1 MNRNKYTFTFLV
13 LLSFFF
19 SCSNTSKTPIEYV
32 NPFIGTGFHGHTY
45 PGATAP
51 FGAVQLSPD
60 TRRGNWDASSGY
72 HYSDSTIIGFSHTHL
87 SGTGV
92 IDFGDILFHPTIEEV
107 SKKNTDG
114 YNYSPL
120 PFSHQNE
127 EAYPG
132 YYAVKLDNDIIV
144 ELTSSQYVGVH
155 RYTFPK
161 QQSAKIIIDLHHLL
175 DNEHIYTAE
184 LIQSGKNEI
193 SGGRVTRG
201 WVDNQHI
208 YFVAQF
214 SKPFKKIDFI
224 KDFEKTDANEGKIV
238 GNNVQIITH
247 FEEASK
253 EPIVIKVGLS
263 LVSIENARKNLKN
276 DMPHFNFEQIKN
288 HTVESWNK
296 KLSKIQVESNNEDD
310 KTNFYTALYHTM
322 VVPNIVSDSNG
333 EYRQNDMKIGKL
345 PNGNIQYN
353 TFSLWDTFRAWHP
366 MITLLDTTMVNN
378 MVNSMLNIYDTS
390 GELPIWSLSAGETNT
405 MVGYHSVSVIAD
417 AYMKGIRGFDS
428 EKALTAMV
436 KSSEINK
443 KGADYYI
450 KYGFIPSNIRKESV
464 SCLLE
469 FAYDDW
475 CIAQMA
481 KAMNKLDLYYTYIER
496 ARNYVNIFDGYSK
509 FFRGKRMDGNWE
521 SNFNSF
527 EPGRDYTEATAWQYR
542 FFVPH
547 DVNGMVQ
554 LFGGTEYFSS
564 ALDDLFNVKSDIDG
578 EMQDITGL
586 IGQYAH
592 GNEPSHHMP
601 YLYSYIGKP
610 WKTQAMTRRILKE
623 MYQSTP
629 EGIVGNE
636 DCGQMSAWYIL
647 SSLGFY
653 SVSPGNNQ
661 FIFTTPLW
669 NKSTIKL
676 ANGKTLTVK
685 ANNPNENLY
694 IESITLNGDTIKSNY
709 ITYNQ
714 LMQGGELKYTLS
726 REPNKERGISSETLP
741 YSLSKKD
748 FVSIPYITKD
758 VGLFVN
764 NIEVEVNTAT
774 PNAEIRYTLDG
785 SEPTEKSMLYKNPI
799 FIDKTLDIKAKGYRD
814 GYEPSR
820 TFTIKATK
828 ANFMRPAVLKRT
840 NNGVKY
846 NYYEG
851 KYQSVKD
858 IVKTPRVAQGYFD
871 FPRIDKAMK
880 NDHFGYIFEGY
891 IYIPETDVYEFQTR
905 SDDGS
910 MLYINNIEIVNNDG
924 SHAMITASGKIALQ
938 KGFHSY
944 KLYYFEDYEG
954 EHLSWSWK
962 RYNEKEFKPI
972 PKENLYR

>member
-1 MNRNKYTFTFLV
+1 MQKNSLPFII
-13 LLSFFF
+13 LLSLTMVM
-19 SCSNTSKTPIEYV
+19 SCSNTTKTPYEYV

-45 PGATAP
+45 PGATTP

-60 TRRGNWDASSGY
+60 TRQGNWDASSGY

-92 IDFGDILFHPTIEEV
+92 IDFGDILFRPTLKADTV
-107 SKKNTDG
+107 NHR
-114 YNYSPL
+114 YSPL
-120 PFSHQNE
+120 SFSHKNE
-127 EAYPG
+127 EASPG
-132 YYAVKLDNDIIV
+132 YYAVKLDNGINV
-144 ELTSSQYVGVH
+144 ELTATRYVGVH
-155 RYTFPK
+155 RYTFPN
-161 QQSAKIIIDLHHLL
+161 QQTPKIIIDLHHLL
-175 DNEHIYTAE
+175 DNEHIYTSE
-184 LIQSGKNEI
+184 LILSGTNEI

-208 YFVAQF
+208 YFVAKF
-214 SKPFKKIDFI
+214 SSPITKVDFI
-224 KDFEKTDANEGKIV
+224 KNSEKVAPSENKID
-238 GNNVQIITH
+238 GDNIQAITY
-247 FEEASK
+247 FQATNG
-253 EPIVIKVGLS
+253 EPITVKVGLS
-263 LVSIENARKNLKN
+263 LVSIENARKNLEN
-276 DMPHFNFEQIKN
+276 DMPHFNFEQIKHQTAELWREN
-288 HTVESWNK
+288 
-296 KLSKIQVESNNEDD
+296 LSKIQVESSNEDD

-333 EYRQNDMKIGKL
+333 EYRQNNMKIGKIAK
-345 PNGNIQYN
+345 GNIQYN
-353 TFSLWDTFRAWHP
+353 TFSLWDTFRAWQP
-366 MITLLDTTMVNN
+366 MITLLDTAMVNN
-378 MVNSMLNIYDTS
+378 MVSSMLNIYDTS
-390 GELPIWSLSAGETNT
+390 GELPIWPLSAGETNT
-405 MVGYHSVSVIAD
+405 MIGYHAVSIIAD
-417 AYMKGIRGFDS
+417 AYMKGLRGFDS
-428 EKALTAMV
+428 EKALKAMV

-481 KAMNKLDLYYTYIER
+481 KAMHKPNIYNTYINR
-496 ARNYVNIFDGYSK
+496 AKNYVNVFDGNSN
-509 FFRGKRMDGNWE
+509 FFRGKRIDGNWE
-521 SNFNSF
+521 TNFDPF

-542 FFVPH
+542 FFVPQ
-547 DVNGMVQ
+547 DVYGMTQ
-554 LFGGTEYFSS
+554 LFGGKENFIS
-564 ALDDLFNVKSDIDG
+564 ALDDLFSVESNIEG

-586 IGQYAH
+586 IGQYAQ
-592 GNEPSHHMP
+592 GNEPSHHMA
-601 YLYSYIGKP
+601 YLYSYVGQP

-623 MYQSTP
+623 MYQPTP
-629 EGIVGNE
+629 EGIIGNE

-647 SSLGFY
+647 SGLGFY
-653 SVSPGNNQ
+653 SVTPGSNQ
-661 FIFTTPLW
+661 FIITTPLW

-694 IESITLNGDTIKSNY
+694 IESITLNRDTIKNNY
-709 ITYNQ
+709 ITYEQ
-714 LMQGGELKYTLS
+714 LMQGGELKYKLS
-726 REPNKERGISSETLP
+726 KEPNKERGISSETLP

-758 VGLFVN
+758 VGLFIN

-774 PNAEIRYTLDG
+774 SNAEIRYTLDG
-785 SEPTEKSMLYKNPI
+785 SEPTEKSTLYKNSI
-799 FIDKTLDIKAKGYRD
+799 FIDKTLDIKAKGYKE

-840 NNGVKY
+840 KNGVKY

-871 FPRIDKAMK
+871 SPRIDKAEK
-880 NDHFGYIFEGY
+880 KDHFGYIFEGY
-891 IYIPETDVYEFQTR
+891 IYIPKTDIYEFQTR

-910 MLYINNIEIVNNDG
+910 MLYINNIEVVNNDG

-944 KLYYFEDYEG
+944 RLYYFEDYEG

-962 RYNEKEFKPI
+962 TYNEKEFYPI

>member
-1 MNRNKYTFTFLV
+1 MQKNSLPFII
-13 LLSFFF
+13 LLSLTMVM
-19 SCSNTSKTPIEYV
+19 SCSNTTKTPYEYV

-45 PGATAP
+45 PGATTP

-60 TRRGNWDASSGY
+60 TRQGNWDASSGY

-92 IDFGDILFHPTIEEV
+92 IDFGDILFRPTLKADTV
-107 SKKNTDG
+107 NHR
-114 YNYSPL
+114 YSPL
-120 PFSHQNE
+120 SFSHKNE
-127 EAYPG
+127 EASPG
-132 YYAVKLDNDIIV
+132 YYAVKLDNGINV
-144 ELTSSQYVGVH
+144 ELTATRYVGVH
-155 RYTFPK
+155 RYTFPN
-161 QQSAKIIIDLHHLL
+161 QQTPKIIIDLHHLL
-175 DNEHIYTAE
+175 DNEHIYASE
-184 LIQSGKNEI
+184 LILSGTNEI

-208 YFVAQF
+208 YFVAKF
-214 SKPFKKIDFI
+214 SSPITKVDFI
-224 KDFEKTDANEGKIV
+224 KNSEKVAPSENKID
-238 GNNVQIITH
+238 GDNIQAITY
-247 FEEASK
+247 FQATNG
-253 EPIVIKVGLS
+253 EPITVKVGLS
-263 LVSIENARKNLKN
+263 LVSIENARKNLEN
-276 DMPHFNFEQIKN
+276 DMPHFNFEQIKHQTAELWREN
-288 HTVESWNK
+288 
-296 KLSKIQVESNNEDD
+296 LSKIQVESSNEDD

-333 EYRQNDMKIGKL
+333 EYRQNNMKIGKIAK
-345 PNGNIQYN
+345 GNIQYN
-353 TFSLWDTFRAWHP
+353 TFSLWDTFRAWQP
-366 MITLLDTTMVNN
+366 MITLLDTAMVNN
-378 MVNSMLNIYDTS
+378 MVSSMLNIYDTS
-390 GELPIWSLSAGETNT
+390 GELPIWPLSAGETNT
-405 MVGYHSVSVIAD
+405 MIGYHAVSIIAD
-417 AYMKGIRGFDS
+417 AYMKGLRGFDS
-428 EKALTAMV
+428 EKALKAMV
-436 KSSEINK
+436 KSSQINK

-481 KAMNKLDLYYTYIER
+481 KAMHKPNIYNTYINR
-496 ARNYVNIFDGYSK
+496 AKNYVNVFDGNSN
-509 FFRGKRMDGNWE
+509 FFRGKRIDGNWE
-521 SNFNSF
+521 TNFDPF

-542 FFVPH
+542 FFVPQ
-547 DVNGMVQ
+547 DVYGMTQ
-554 LFGGTEYFSS
+554 LFGGKENFIS
-564 ALDDLFNVKSDIDG
+564 ALDDLFSVESNIEG

-586 IGQYAH
+586 IGQYAQ
-592 GNEPSHHMP
+592 GNEPSHHMA
-601 YLYSYIGKP
+601 YLYSYVGQP

-623 MYQSTP
+623 MYQPTP
-629 EGIVGNE
+629 EGIIGNE

-647 SSLGFY
+647 SGLGFY
-653 SVSPGNNQ
+653 SVTPGSNQ
-661 FIFTTPLW
+661 FIITTPLW

-694 IESITLNGDTIKSNY
+694 IESITLNGDTIKNNY
-709 ITYNQ
+709 ITYEQ
-714 LMQGGELKYTLS
+714 LMQGGELKYKLS
-726 REPNKERGISSETLP
+726 KEPNKERGISSETLP

-758 VGLFVN
+758 VGLFIN

-774 PNAEIRYTLDG
+774 SNAEIRYTLDG
-785 SEPTEKSMLYKNPI
+785 SEPTEKSTLYKNSI
-799 FIDKTLDIKAKGYRD
+799 FIDKTLDIKAKGYKE

-840 NNGVKY
+840 KNGVKY

-871 FPRIDKAMK
+871 SPCIDKAK
-880 NDHFGYIFEGY
+880 KKDHFGYIFEGY
-891 IYIPETDVYEFQTR
+891 IYIPKTDIYEFQTR

-910 MLYINNIEIVNNDG
+910 MLYINNIEVVNNDG

-944 KLYYFEDYEG
+944 RLYYFEDYEG

-962 RYNEKEFKPI
+962 TYNEKEFYPI

>member
-1 MNRNKYTFTFLV
+1 MQKNSLPFII
-13 LLSFFF
+13 LLSLTMVM
-19 SCSNTSKTPIEYV
+19 SCSNTTKTPYEYV

-45 PGATAP
+45 PGATTP

-60 TRRGNWDASSGY
+60 TRQGNWDASSGY

-92 IDFGDILFHPTIEEV
+92 IDFGDILFRPTLKADTV
-107 SKKNTDG
+107 NHR
-114 YNYSPL
+114 YSPL
-120 PFSHQNE
+120 SFSHKNE
-127 EAYPG
+127 EASPG
-132 YYAVKLDNDIIV
+132 YYAVKLDNGINV
-144 ELTSSQYVGVH
+144 ELTATRYVGVH
-155 RYTFPK
+155 RYTFPN
-161 QQSAKIIIDLHHLL
+161 QQTPKIIIDLHHLL
-175 DNEHIYTAE
+175 DNEHIYTSE
-184 LIQSGKNEI
+184 LILSGTNEI

-208 YFVAQF
+208 YFVAKF
-214 SKPFKKIDFI
+214 SSPITKVDFI
-224 KDFEKTDANEGKIV
+224 KNSEKVAPSENKID
-238 GNNVQIITH
+238 GDNIQAITY
-247 FEEASK
+247 FQATNG
-253 EPIVIKVGLS
+253 EPITVKVGLS
-263 LVSIENARKNLKN
+263 LVSIENARKNLEN
-276 DMPHFNFEQIKN
+276 DMPHFNFEQIKHQTAELWREN
-288 HTVESWNK
+288 
-296 KLSKIQVESNNEDD
+296 LSKIQVESSNEDD

-333 EYRQNDMKIGKL
+333 EYRQNNMKIGKIAK
-345 PNGNIQYN
+345 GNIQYN
-353 TFSLWDTFRAWHP
+353 TFSLWDTFRAWQP
-366 MITLLDTTMVNN
+366 MITLLDTAMVNN
-378 MVNSMLNIYDTS
+378 MVSSMLNIYDTS
-390 GELPIWSLSAGETNT
+390 GELPIWPLSAGETNT
-405 MVGYHSVSVIAD
+405 MIGYHAVSIIAD
-417 AYMKGIRGFDS
+417 AYMKGLRGFDS
-428 EKALTAMV
+428 EKALKAMV
-436 KSSEINK
+436 KSSQINK

-481 KAMNKLDLYYTYIER
+481 KAMHKPNIYNTYINR
-496 ARNYVNIFDGYSK
+496 AKNYVNVFDGNSN
-509 FFRGKRMDGNWE
+509 FFRGKRIDGNWE
-521 SNFNSF
+521 TNFDPF

-542 FFVPH
+542 FFVPQ
-547 DVNGMVQ
+547 DVYGMTQ
-554 LFGGTEYFSS
+554 LFGGKENFIS
-564 ALDDLFNVKSDIDG
+564 ALDDLFSVESNIEG

-586 IGQYAH
+586 IGQYAQ
-592 GNEPSHHMP
+592 GNEPSHHMA
-601 YLYSYIGKP
+601 YLYSYVGQP

-623 MYQSTP
+623 MYQPTP
-629 EGIVGNE
+629 EGIIGNE

-647 SSLGFY
+647 SGLGFY
-653 SVSPGNNQ
+653 SVTPGSNQ
-661 FIFTTPLW
+661 FIITTPLW

-694 IESITLNGDTIKSNY
+694 IESITLNGDTIKNNY
-709 ITYNQ
+709 ITYEQ
-714 LMQGGELKYTLS
+714 LMQGGELKYKLS
-726 REPNKERGISSETLP
+726 KEPNKERGISSETLP

-758 VGLFVN
+758 VGLFIN

-774 PNAEIRYTLDG
+774 SNAEIRYTLDG
-785 SEPTEKSMLYKNPI
+785 SEPTEKSTLYKNSI
-799 FIDKTLDIKAKGYRD
+799 FIDKTLDIKAKGYKE

-840 NNGVKY
+840 KNGVKY

-871 FPRIDKAMK
+871 SPRIDKAK
-880 NDHFGYIFEGY
+880 KKDHFGYIFEGY
-891 IYIPETDVYEFQTR
+891 IYIPKTDIYEFQTR

-910 MLYINNIEIVNNDG
+910 MLYINNIEVVNNDG

-944 KLYYFEDYEG
+944 RLYYFEDYEG

-962 RYNEKEFKPI
+962 TYNEKEFYPI